1 MADRAGLEGKP
12 FQTCSALF
20 AEVAQQGGLA
30 HVVHGQHS
38 DEVAVFDHGQG
49 PEAAL
54 LQDTVAFREE
64 VGVGRDGGKLRLHQV
79 TDGTV
84 AAGGV
89 GRGHDLVAG
98 DDTYQV
104 SVLVEDGEVLLVA
117 VDDGVEDL
125 AEIVVGRYG
134 LGAALGTHDV
144 GDGQPAHLFPLA
156 DPPRLATR
164 AQEDEE
170 AYDGEQEVVGKEP
183 EEDEEDGEALP
194 YGRGDI
200 RRAHGPQTRGEQAAQ
215 HTAAVHREGLDQVAY
230 AREYVRRDRE
240 AAPEEQGEP
249 EEYGCEHDVDER
261 PCHGDFHFVDR
272 PLRQGLHPGEPA
284 DGQERDVLNLA
295 PQA

>member
-1 MADRAGLEGKP
+1 MLGTGKGHP
-12 FQTCSALF
+12 TPSRSALF

-30 HVVHGQHS
+30 HVVHGQHP
-38 DEVAVFDHGQG
+38 DQVAVFDHGQG
-49 PEAAL
+49 PQAAL

-134 LGAALGTHDV
+134 LGAAFGAHHV
-144 GDGQPAHLFPLA
+144 GDGEPAHLFPLA
-156 DPPRLATR
+156 DHPRLATR

-200 RRAHGPQTRGEQAAQ
+200 RGAHGPETRREQAAQ
-215 HTAAVHREGLDQVAY
+215 HTPAVHREGRDHVEDHQGYVDRAQREESLAQGAY
-230 AREYVRRDRE
+230 AGENARRD
-240 AAPEEQGEP
+240 
-249 EEYGCEHDVDER
+249 
-261 PCHGDFHFVDR
+261 
-272 PLRQGLHPGEPA
+272 
-284 DGQERDVLNLA
+284 
-295 PQA
+295 